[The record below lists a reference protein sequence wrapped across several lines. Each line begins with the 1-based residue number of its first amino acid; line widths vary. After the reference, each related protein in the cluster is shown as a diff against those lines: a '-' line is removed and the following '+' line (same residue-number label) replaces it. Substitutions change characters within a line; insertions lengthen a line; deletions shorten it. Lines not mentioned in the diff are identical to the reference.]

1 MSEFL
6 THFHFL
12 RPAWLLLIVPGIIF
26 AAMALHRTLRSA
38 QWDKVIDPELQSHML
53 DARPGKQS
61 YVSAIAVFLASLIAA
76 IAIAGPSWQ
85 RSAVPLVKNP
95 DALILMMDMSLS
107 MNSTDMAPNRAT
119 RAVRKATDIVRG
131 REDGVTAVIAYSGEA
146 HTVVPFTDDKATVEH
161 LLTSLSPE
169 IMPKLGSRP
178 DKALIQAQALMT
190 DAGISEASIL
200 MITDGIQE
208 KDIERIRA
216 TLPVDTT
223 LSLIAVGTAEGAP
236 ISIGEQGFLKLD
248 DGTIVLPRLDT
259 SPMQALYKATGSRWR
274 MLSYDDSDWRALIDG
289 PTFNDTDKSQQDTR
303 KDTLEVW
310 QDNGYWLAFLLIPIA
325 ILGFRRGV
333 LFSVVLCVIP
343 SLPQP
348 AMAGFWQTDNQ
359 EAAALLETDPAQA
372 ANLFTDP
379 EWQGAA
385 HYRAGDYEAAADAFA
400 KSDSAEASYNR
411 GNARAMQG
419 QYDQAIDAYRDA
431 LKKDPNLKAAQQNL
445 EVVEQALEEQEKQNS
460 QSGDGD
466 NSDKSPKNKS
476 ENSESENNESGESEP
491 GNNDSSQND
500 SPSQESSEQNSQQ
513 GSDQNQSS
521 EQQPDQTAGQ
531 DQENSESASGSDSES
546 ESADSEQ
553 AQSQSRQKQDD
564 EYAEQQANKQA
575 QNQETAESE
584 KQTESQPPENGD
596 NIEQSDLKQ
605 SDKEQ
610 SNTEPSSTNPQQ
622 DSEEAPADDSPF
634 QHLSREQQAAMES
647 VLNEVEDN
655 PGLLMQRKFLYQYRQ
670 NADQS
675 EEDVLW

>member
-1 MSEFL
+1 MNEFL

-38 QWDKVIDPELQSHML
+38 QWDKVIDPELQNHML

-200 MITDGIQE
+200 MITDGILE

-216 TLPVDTT
+216 TIPVDTT

-259 SPMQALYKATGSRWR
+259 SSMQALYKSTGSRWR

-289 PTFNDTDKSQQDTR
+289 PTFNDADKSQQDTQ

-333 LFSVVLCVIP
+333 LFSVVLFVIP

-348 AMAGFWQTDNQ
+348 AMAGIWQTDNQ

-445 EVVEQALEEQEKQNS
+445 DVVEQALEEQEKQNS

-466 NSDKSPKNKS
+466 NSDKSESN
-476 ENSESENNESGESEP
+476 ESENNESGESEP
-491 GNNDSSQND
+491 GNNESSQND
-500 SPSQESSEQNSQQ
+500 SQSQESSEQNSQQ
-513 GSDQNQSS
+513 GSDQNQRS

-553 AQSQSRQKQDD
+553 AQSQSQQKQDD

-575 QNQETAESE
+575 QKQETAESE
-584 KQTESQPPENGD
+584 KQTESQSPENGD

-622 DSEEAPADDSPF
+622 DSDEAPAEDSPF

>member
-1 MSEFL
+1 
-6 THFHFL
+6 
-12 RPAWLLLIVPGIIF
+12 
-26 AAMALHRTLRSA
+26 
-38 QWDKVIDPELQSHML
+38 
-53 DARPGKQS
+53 
-61 YVSAIAVFLASLIAA
+61 
-76 IAIAGPSWQ
+76 
-85 RSAVPLVKNP
+85 
-95 DALILMMDMSLS
+95 
-107 MNSTDMAPNRAT
+107 
-119 RAVRKATDIVRG
+119 
-131 REDGVTAVIAYSGEA
+131 
-146 HTVVPFTDDKATVEH
+146 VVPFTDDKATVEH

-289 PTFNDTDKSQQDTR
+289 PTFNDADKSQQDTP

-310 QDNGYWLAFLLIPIA
+310 QDDGYWLAFLLIPIA

-333 LFSVVLCVIP
+333 LFSVVLFVIP

-348 AMAGFWQTDNQ
+348 AMAGIWQTNNQ

-466 NSDKSPKNKS
+466 NSDKS

-491 GNNDSSQND
+491 GNNESSQND
-500 SPSQESSEQNSQQ
+500 SQSQDSSEQNSQQ

-531 DQENSESASGSDSES
+531 DQENSESASGSDRES

-553 AQSQSRQKQDD
+553 AQSQSQQKQDD
-564 EYAEQQANKQA
+564 EYAEQQANKQ
-575 QNQETAESE
+575 ETAESE
-584 KQTESQPPENGD
+584 KQAESQSPENGD

-605 SDKEQ
+605 SDKEP
-610 SNTEPSSTNPQQ
+610 SNTEPSSTNQQQ
-622 DSEEAPADDSPF
+622 DSDEAPADDSPF